1 MGGIDRRFV
10 ENFYVRTT
18 DIFRMFFGKRM
29 NFIYINIIENLFVIK
44 MMKLLIKCN
53 LVL

>member
-10 ENFYVRTT
+10 ENFYVRTK
-18 DIFRMFFGKRM
+18 DIFRMFFGKK
-29 NFIYINIIENLFVIK
+29 NKLYYINIIENLFVIK
-44 MMKLLIKCN
+44 MMKLLIKCD